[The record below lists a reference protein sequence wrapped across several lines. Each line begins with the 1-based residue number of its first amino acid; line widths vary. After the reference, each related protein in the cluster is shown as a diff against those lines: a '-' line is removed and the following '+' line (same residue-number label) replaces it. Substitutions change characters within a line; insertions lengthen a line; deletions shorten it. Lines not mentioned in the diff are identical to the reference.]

1 MYHVQLFCNY
11 SLPGSLCPL
20 HSPGQNTGVGC
31 HSLFQGI
38 FPTQGSNLGF
48 LHCRQILYHLSHQ
61 GSPTHR
67 IKLIKMKLTK
77 IKSILRARVRSHF
90 SCVWLF
96 VTLGTGIHQA
106 PLSMGF
112 SRQEYWSGLPCSPL
126 RDLPNPGTEPTC
138 LVFCIG
144 RWVLY
149 HKCHL
154 GRPNS
159 ILGLGKFSNL
169 KVIIKLKLKIE
180 QMPVKVL

>member
-20 HSPGQNTGVGC
+20 HSPGKNTGVGC

-77 IKSILRARVRSHF
+77 IKSILRACVRSHF

-96 VTLGTGIHQA
+96 VTPWTIALQA
-106 PLSMGF
+106 ALSMEF
-112 SRQEYWSGLPCSPL
+112 SRQEYCIRVAIPSPGN
-126 RDLPNPGTEPTC
+126 LPNPGIKPGSPVLRADALPSEP
-138 LVFCIG
+138 
-144 RWVLY
+144 
-149 HKCHL
+149 
-154 GRPNS
+154 
-159 ILGLGKFSNL
+159 LGK
-169 KVIIKLKLKIE
+169 
-180 QMPVKVL
+180 PW